1 MKKLIFIFL
10 NFILIETAHA
20 GYPGLAVKN
29 SSNNSSVD
37 LYLSSEDY
45 ISDLNLFKQ
54 LIEVMESKLI
64 LKGVHLSIIED
75 PNGNSSGQ
83 TDLENKKILIK
94 VPRSPVKC
102 NEYCLRQIL
111 ASQVALLILHDSR
124 FPPAL

>member
-1 MKKLIFIFL
+1 MKTFIFIFL
-10 NFILIETAHA
+10 NFLLIESAWA

-29 SSNNSSVD
+29 TSNNSSVE

-45 ISDLNLFKQ
+45 VNDLNLFKQ
-54 LIEVMESKLI
+54 LINVMESKLV
-64 LKGVHLSIIED
+64 LKGVHLSIMED

-94 VPRSPVKC
+94 VPKSPVKC

-111 ASQVALLILHDSR
+111 ASQVALLILYDSR
-124 FPPAL
+124 YPPAL

>member
-1 MKKLIFIFL
+1 MKYFILIFL
-10 NFILIETAHA
+10 NLLFLESAWA

-29 SSNNSSVD
+29 TSNNSSVD

-45 ISDLNLFKQ
+45 VSDLNLFKQ

-64 LKGVHLSIIED
+64 LKSVHLNIMED

-83 TDLENKKILIK
+83 TDLENKKILIRIPK
-94 VPRSPVKC
+94 SPVNC

-111 ASQVALLILHDSR
+111 ASQVALLILYDSR
-124 FPPAL
+124 YPPAL

>member
-1 MKKLIFIFL
+1 MKTFIFIFL
-10 NFILIETAHA
+10 NFLVIESATA

-29 SSNNSSVD
+29 SSNNSSVE
-37 LYLSSEDY
+37 LYFSSEDY
-45 ISDLNLFKQ
+45 VNDLNLFKQ
-54 LIEVMESKLI
+54 LIDVMESKLI
-64 LKGVHLSIIED
+64 LKGVHLSIMED
-75 PNGNSSGQ
+75 PSGNSSGQ

-111 ASQVALLILHDSR
+111 ASQVALLILYDSR

>member
-1 MKKLIFIFL
+1 MKTI
-10 NFILIETAHA
+10 ILILLNLLLAEIATA

-29 SSNNSSVD
+29 TSNNSSVD

-45 ISDLNLFKQ
+45 VSDLNLFKQ
-54 LIEVMESKLI
+54 LIDVMESKLI
-64 LKGVHLSIIED
+64 LKAVHLNITED

-94 VPRSPVKC
+94 VPKSPVKC

-111 ASQVALLILHDSR
+111 ASQVALLILYDSR